1 MQMPSK
7 EFSSEENIS
16 FWRNMFL
23 IVIFFTI
30 TPITLAISLFSIFS
44 FKGSVVAKD
53 SVLQNNLASSI
64 YSGVQVYAALPP
76 RLPSVSDAIGAMD
89 ARPEIVRQYLEYYN
103 SPLTPYSDF
112 IIQTSDKYKL
122 DYRLITAIA
131 QQESNLCKVI
141 PPNSYNCW
149 GWGIHSQGSLGFDSY
164 QEGIEA
170 VSKGLRTQYLDKGL
184 GNVSEIMSKY
194 NSTSPGGAWA
204 KGVSQFMAEME

>member
-1 MQMPSK
+1 
-7 EFSSEENIS
+7 
-16 FWRNMFL
+16 MFL